1 MVRAKA
7 DFDLGD
13 YRYIR
18 PYISIP
24 NVEDYE
30 YKGVNTLD
38 SIKTNK
44 RKYKILWVKKQR

>member
-7 DFDLGD
+7 DFDLGNI
-13 YRYIR
+13 RYIR
-18 PYISIP
+18 TYIPIP

-38 SIKTNK
+38 SIKTTK
-44 RKYKILWVKKQR
+44 RKYKILWAKKQR